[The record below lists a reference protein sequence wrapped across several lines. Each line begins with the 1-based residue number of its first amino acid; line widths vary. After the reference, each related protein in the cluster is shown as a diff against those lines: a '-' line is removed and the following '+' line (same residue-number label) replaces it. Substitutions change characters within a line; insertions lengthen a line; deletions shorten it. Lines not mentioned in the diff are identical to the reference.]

1 MFVPIGQDAFIRS
14 GEIIGI
20 FDLDNTTVSKI
31 TRDALSKSE
40 KADRATT
47 VGFELPKSF
56 VLCGKNKETGRLYIS
71 PVSAPT
77 LAKRTVSP

>member
-1 MFVPIGQDAFIRS
+1 MYVHIGQDTFIKS

-40 KADRATT
+40 KSGRVVT
-47 VGFELPKSF
+47 VGYELPKSF
-56 VLCGKNKETGRLYIS
+56 VLCGKNRETGKLYIS
-71 PVSAPT
+71 PVSAAT
-77 LAKRTVSP
+77 IAKRVSER